1 VTEGVGATGT
11 LRSLLVATPV
21 QPRHLERLRSAFP
34 DLDVRE
40 SDWPPPPEDLAAV
53 DAAVLWSVEPEWL
66 AAAPGLRWIH
76 VGGAGVDG
84 LPLAEIR
91 RHGAILTNSSGV
103 HVPNIPEHVL
113 ALMLAFARRLPQLL
127 FAQRDRRWR
136 DTETQAEVFEL
147 AGQTLLLVGMGDIG
161 LGTGERAAALDM
173 EVIGFRRRPGGPAP
187 AFVSRVFGPEDL
199 HEALGQADHVLVSLP
214 LTPATRGLID
224 AEALA
229 AMRPGAFLYN
239 VGRGPVVDREALETA
254 LADGPLGGAGLD
266 VTDPEPLPPESPLW
280 LAENVI
286 ITAHTSGA
294 SPRYWDRAIELVVEN
309 VRRFRA
315 GEDLTNRVDLEV
327 GY

>member
-1 VTEGVGATGT
+1 MRDGTATTGT
-11 LRSLLVATPV
+11 LRSMLVATSV
-21 QPRHLERLRSAFP
+21 EPRHLDRLRSAFP
-34 DLDVRE
+34 DLDLRQ
-40 SDWPPPPEDLAAV
+40 SDWPPATADLGAV

-66 AAAPGLRWIH
+66 ESAPGLRWIH
-76 VGGAGVDG
+76 VGGAGVEG

-113 ALMLAFARRLPQLL
+113 ALLLAFARRLPQLL
-127 FAQRDRRWR
+127 SAQRDRRWR
-136 DTETQAEVFEL
+136 DTETHAEVFEVS
-147 AGQTLLLVGMGDIG
+147 GQTLLLVGMGDIG
-161 LGTGERAAALDM
+161 LATGERAAALGM
-173 EVIGFRRRPGGPAP
+173 EVTGFRRRSGQPTPE
-187 AFVSRVFGPEDL
+187 FVTRVYWQEEL
-199 HEALGQADHVLVSLP
+199 HEALGNADHVLVSLP

-239 VGRGPVVDREALETA
+239 VGRGPVVDQAALEAA
-254 LADGPLGGAGLD
+254 LAEGLLGGAGLD

-280 LAENVI
+280 AMENVI

-294 SPRYWDRAIELVVEN
+294 SPRFWDRAIELVVEN

-315 GEDLTNRVDLEV
+315 GEELVNRVDLDA